1 MSLPVVA
8 VVGRPNVGKSTLFNR
23 ILGSREAV
31 VAEESGVTRDQ
42 HIRIGE
48 WGDRNFLLVDTG
60 GIIPF
65 GVGDQFHE
73 SVSAVARDAIA
84 HADAIILVVDVRSG
98 ITDQDLAVARE
109 LRGQENPVVLAVNK
123 AEARRDE
130 SDVHDF
136 HRLGLGEPH
145 PVSALHGE
153 GIGDLLDAILQD
165 LPEKGRMPDEEDLRV
180 ALVGRPNVGK
190 SSLLNSLVGRDR
202 ALVSDIAGT
211 TRDAIDTVLK
221 WHGKSIRLVD
231 TAGIRRKSNHEKGVE
246 YFSSLRTLEAIQ
258 RCDVAVLLLDA
269 TDGVTMQDARI
280 AGEIHETGRGCLI
293 AWNKWDAIEKDDKT
307 YRTFEQDAR
316 DDLRFLSYAPVVT
329 ISATE
334 RTRIGRIL
342 EHCDEILQER
352 KKQVET
358 SRLND
363 ILQKALARNPP
374 GYERGGRPKVFYATQ
389 TGSAPPRFTVFVN
402 RPELFPRNYLRYLN
416 NQIRAAIG
424 FKGTRIYLDLRKRT

>member
-23 ILGSREAV
+23 ILGSRDAV

-42 HIRIGE
+42 HIRVGE
-48 WGDRNFLLVDTG
+48 WLGRHFLLVDTG

-65 GVGDQFHE
+65 GEGDHFHE

-109 LRGQENPVVLAVNK
+109 LRGLDQPVTLAVNK
-123 AEARRDE
+123 SEGRGNVLDSHE
-130 SDVHDF
+130 F
-136 HRLGLGEPH
+136 YKLGLGEPW
-145 PVSALHGE
+145 PVSALHGD
-153 GIGDLLDAILQD
+153 GVGDLLDATLQEM
-165 LPEKGRMPDEEDLRV
+165 PERGRMPDEEDLRV

-202 ALVSDIAGT
+202 ALVSEVAGT

-221 WHGKSIRLVD
+221 WQGKSVRLVD
-231 TAGIRRKSNHEKGVE
+231 TAGIRRKTNHKKGVE

-258 RCDVAVLLLDA
+258 RCDVAVLMLDA
-269 TDGVTMQDARI
+269 NDGVLVQDARI
-280 AGEIHETGRGCLI
+280 AGEIHETGRGCLV
-293 AWNKWDAIEKDDKT
+293 AWNKWDSIEKDDRT
-307 YRTFEQDAR
+307 YRKFEQDVR

-342 EHCDEILQER
+342 EHCDHIHAER
-352 KKQVET
+352 QKQVET

-374 GYERGGRPKVFYATQ
+374 GYEKGARAKVFYATQ
-389 TGSAPPRFTVFVN
+389 TASAPPRFTVFVN
-402 RPELFPRNYLRYLN
+402 RPELFPRHYIRYLN
-416 NQIRAAIG
+416 NKIREAIG
-424 FKGTRIYLDLRKRT
+424 FQGTRIYLHLRKRT

>member
-136 HRLGLGEPH
+136 HRLGLGEA
-145 PVSALHGE
+145 SA
-153 GIGDLLDAILQD
+153 ISW
-165 LPEKGRMPDEEDLRV
+165 MP
-180 ALVGRPNVGK
+180 
-190 SSLLNSLVGRDR
+190 SS
-202 ALVSDIAGT
+202 
-211 TRDAIDTVLK
+211 
-221 WHGKSIRLVD
+221 
-231 TAGIRRKSNHEKGVE
+231 
-246 YFSSLRTLEAIQ
+246 RT
-258 RCDVAVLLLDA
+258 C
-269 TDGVTMQDARI
+269 
-280 AGEIHETGRGCLI
+280 
-293 AWNKWDAIEKDDKT
+293 
-307 YRTFEQDAR
+307 
-316 DDLRFLSYAPVVT
+316 P
-329 ISATE
+329 
-334 RTRIGRIL
+334 
-342 EHCDEILQER
+342 
-352 KKQVET
+352 
-358 SRLND
+358 
-363 ILQKALARNPP
+363 
-374 GYERGGRPKVFYATQ
+374 
-389 TGSAPPRFTVFVN
+389 
-402 RPELFPRNYLRYLN
+402 
-416 NQIRAAIG
+416 
-424 FKGTRIYLDLRKRT
+424 